1 VIDELNYTAADELR
15 DGTAVTIR
23 TIRKN
28 DRAGLLTAFEHLDQE
43 SVYTRFFTY
52 KRELTEM
59 DLHELTEVNPKR
71 VVALSSATADLFARR
86 YWLNRQQVSVSPNA
100 VPLEH
105 FAPATTAEKAGSRAE
120 FGLPLDSPVIA
131 YVGALVAEK
140 GVDIAIEALRAV
152 V

>member
-1 VIDELNYTAADELR
+1 MIDALNYTAADELR

-71 VVALSSATADLFARR
+71 VEIHL
-86 YWLNRQQVSVSPNA
+86 
-100 VPLEH
+100 
-105 FAPATTAEKAGSRAE
+105 G
-120 FGLPLDSPVIA
+120 
-131 YVGALVAEK
+131 
-140 GVDIAIEALRAV
+140 
-152 V
+152 